1 MNKFSGYKNGVNL
14 GGWLSQC
21 SYEKEH
27 IESFITEAD
36 VARIASWGCDHIRL
50 PFDYNIVF
58 TENGSV
64 IESGFEVLER
74 CADWCEKYGL
84 NLILDLHKTIG
95 FSFDKNEQESGFF
108 ENTQYQDLFVKL
120 WGIIAERFG
129 GRKGV
134 AFELLNE
141 ITEQRFAQIWN
152 RIAARAL
159 NEIRKYT
166 PKTFVLI
173 GGIYQN
179 SIFGLTLLDK
189 PCDDYV
195 VFNFHYYSPLI
206 FTHQRAYWIDKMS
219 DECVLDYPDSKDKYY
234 ELTLANIGEDLA
246 KSIKSCDQDLID
258 KRFIEMEM
266 HVAAD
271 VGKKLD
277 VPIYCG
283 EYGVIDKVENSEMLR
298 WYKDVHEV
306 FEELG
311 FGRAVWNYRGKDFGI
326 VDDGRKN
333 VLDEIKAFLKA

>member
-1 MNKFSGYKNGVNL
+1 MNKFVGYKKGINL

-21 SYEKEH
+21 SYEEKH
-27 IESFITEAD
+27 IEEFICEED
-36 VARIASWGCDHIRL
+36 IARIASWGCDHIRL

-74 CADWCEKYGL
+74 CVDWCEKYGL
-84 NLILDLHKTIG
+84 NIILDLHKTIG
-95 FSFDKNEQESGFF
+95 FSFDKNEQETGFF
-108 ENTQYQDLFVKL
+108 DNTEYQDFFVKL

-152 RIAARAL
+152 RIAARTL
-159 NEIRKYT
+159 GEIRKYT
-166 PKTFVLI
+166 LDTFVII
-173 GGIYQN
+173 GGIYKN

-195 VFNFHYYSPLI
+195 VFNFHYYSPLV

-219 DECVLDYPDSKDKYY
+219 DKCVLNYPDSTEKY
-234 ELTLANIGEDLA
+234 LTLTLENVGEDLA
-246 KSIKSCDQDLID
+246 LDFKGYGEDTVD
-258 KRFIEMEM
+258 KRFIEKEM
-266 HVAAD
+266 RVAAD

-283 EYGVIDKVENSEMLR
+283 EYGVIDKVEKGDVLR

-311 FGRAVWNYRGKDFGI
+311 FGRAVWNYRGKDFGL
-326 VDDGRKN
+326 VDDSREEI
-333 VLDEIKAFLKA
+333 LDEIRDYF